1 MFLFLPFVIGVW
13 HCSEGGL
20 LLLFIVFLIHYT
32 FSTAIYTTNYVHT
45 IKYQVFSALFDYE
58 NKAYTLMV
66 NTATNINKKREP
78 QQIEH
83 LKEHDLGN
91 PGLGLI
97 QAH

>member
-1 MFLFLPFVIGVW
+1 VVKISNN
-13 HCSEGGL
+13 H
-20 LLLFIVFLIHYT
+20 
-32 FSTAIYTTNYVHT
+32 VHT

-83 LKEHDLGN
+83 LKEHDM
-91 PGLGLI
+91 
-97 QAH
+97 